1 MNFEVLYPEA
11 KEKHTTFCPYRVCPI
26 GAHVDHQF
34 GKVAGF
40 AINKGITI
48 TYCPTDDGSVEAVSE
63 NMPEKKEFCVQ
74 KVKSKYGDWADHL
87 RGVIRV
93 LNSEG
98 YSLERGVR
106 CLIKGDLPIGGLSS
120 SASVII
126 AFMLT
131 ICKVNKIELAPNE
144 IIRLAQKVENE
155 YVGVNCG
162 TLDQSCE
169 VYSKADHLLFLDTL
183 DGTYDL
189 LEHDKCM
196 PNYEIGIFFSGV
208 PRSLAGTKFNMRVD
222 ECHAAAY
229 YITAAMGK
237 DYGRFFETYLRNVSF
252 EDFQKHKDKL
262 PATWCRRAEHFYSE
276 QRRVELGAQL
286 WQKGDLV
293 SFGKTVFESGASSI
307 CNYETGSPELKA
319 LYDAMLKTDGIYG
332 GRFSGAGFKGCC
344 MAIVDPSYKD
354 SITKSIT
361 EQYLAQFPNLKDA
374 FSVHYC
380 KTTDG
385 VII

>member
-1 MNFEVLYPEA
+1 MDFEILYPEA
-11 KEKHTTFCPYRVCPI
+11 KEKYTTFCPYRVCPI

-48 TYCPTDDGSVEAVSE
+48 TYCPTDDGSVEAISE

-74 KVKSKYGDWADHL
+74 NVRSKYGDWADHL

-93 LNSEG
+93 LNGEG
-98 YSLERGVR
+98 YGLERGVK

-131 ICKVNKIELAPNE
+131 ICKVNNIELAPDE
-144 IIRLAQKVENE
+144 IIRFAQKVENE

-169 VYSKADHLLFLDTL
+169 VYSKADHLLFLDTF
-183 DGTYDL
+183 DGTYEL
-189 LEHDKCM
+189 LEHNDCM
-196 PNYEIGIFFSGV
+196 PDYEIGIFFSGV

-222 ECHAAAY
+222 ECRAAAY
-229 YITAAMGK
+229 YLAAVMGK
-237 DYGRFFETYLRNVSF
+237 DYGRFYETYLRNVPF

-262 PATWCRRAEHFYSE
+262 PTTWRRRAEHFYSE

-286 WQKGDLV
+286 WKKGDLIN
-293 SFGKTVFESGASSI
+293 FGKTVFESGSSSI
-307 CNYETGSPELKA
+307 YNYETGSPELKA
-319 LYDAMLKTDGIYG
+319 LYEAMLKTDGIYG

-344 MAIVDPSYKD
+344 MAIIDPKYKD
-354 SITKSIT
+354 SIEESVSR
-361 EQYLAQFPNLKDA
+361 QYLAQFPNLKDA

>member
-1 MNFEVLYPEA
+1 MEFEALFPDA
-11 KEKHTTFCPYRVCPI
+11 REKHTGFCPYRVCPI

-34 GKVAGF
+34 GKITGF
-40 AINKGITI
+40 AIDHGITI
-48 TYCPTDDGSVEAVSE
+48 TYCPTEDGTVEAVSE
-63 NMPEKKEFCVQ
+63 NMPEKKEFRVQ
-74 KVKSKYGDWADHL
+74 KVKGKYGDWADHL

-93 LNSEG
+93 LGGEG
-98 YSLERGVR
+98 YSLERGVK

-126 AFMLT
+126 AFMQT
-131 ICKVNKIELAPNE
+131 ICKVNGISLPPKE
-144 IIRLAQKVENE
+144 IIRLAQKAENE

-169 VYSKADHLLFLDTL
+169 VYSRKEHLLFLDTM
-183 DGTYDL
+183 DGSYQL
-189 LEHDKCM
+189 LRQHPDM
-196 PNYEIGIFFSGV
+196 PDYEIGIFFSGV

-229 YITAAMGK
+229 FITAATGRE
-237 DYGRFFETYLRNVSF
+237 YGRFQETYLRHVPY
-252 EDFQKHKDKL
+252 EDFQKRKDIL
-262 PATWCRRAEHFYSE
+262 PAPWRSRAEHFYSE
-276 QRRVELGAQL
+276 QRRVELGARYWEQ
-286 WQKGDLV
+286 GDLV
-293 SFGKTVFESGASSI
+293 SFGKTVFESGYSSI
-307 CNYETGSPELKA
+307 YNYETGSPELKA

-344 MAIVDPSYKD
+344 MALVDPSFKE

-361 EQYLAQFPNLKDA
+361 EQYLARFPQLKEA

-380 KTTDG
+380 KTADG
-385 VII
+385 VMV

>member
-1 MNFEVLYPEA
+1 M
-11 KEKHTTFCPYRVCPI
+11 
-26 GAHVDHQF
+26 
-34 GKVAGF
+34 
-40 AINKGITI
+40 
-48 TYCPTDDGSVEAVSE
+48 
-63 NMPEKKEFCVQ
+63 
-74 KVKSKYGDWADHL
+74 

-131 ICKVNKIELAPNE
+131 ICKVNNIKLQPDE

-162 TLDQSCE
+162 ALDQSCE

-183 DGTYDL
+183 DGTYKL

-196 PNYEIGIFFSGV
+196 PDYEIGIYFSGV

-229 YITAAMGK
+229 YITAATGK
-237 DYGRFFETYLRNVSF
+237 DYGRFYETHLRSVPF
-252 EDFQKHKDKL
+252 EDFQKFKDKL
-262 PATWCRRAEHFYSE
+262 PVTWRRRAEHFYSE
-276 QRRVELGAQL
+276 QRRVELGAEL

-293 SFGKTVFESGASSI
+293 NFGKAVFESGASSI
-307 CNYETGSPELKA
+307 NNFETGSPELKA
-319 LYDAMLKTDGIYG
+319 LYEAMLKTDGIYG

-344 MAIVDPSYKD
+344 MSIIDPAYKE

-361 EQYLAQFPNLKDA
+361 EQYLAQFPHLKDT

-385 VII
+385 VLI

>member
-1 MNFEVLYPEA
+1 M
-11 KEKHTTFCPYRVCPI
+11 
-26 GAHVDHQF
+26 
-34 GKVAGF
+34 
-40 AINKGITI
+40 
-48 TYCPTDDGSVEAVSE
+48 
-63 NMPEKKEFCVQ
+63 Q
-74 KVKSKYGDWADHL
+74 KVKSKDGDWADHL

-93 LNSEG
+93 LGGEG
-98 YSLERGVR
+98 YSLERGVK

-131 ICKVNKIELAPNE
+131 ICKVNGIRLTKSE

-169 VYSKADHLLFLDTL
+169 VYAKKDHLLFLDTL
-183 DGTYDL
+183 DGTYNL
-189 LEHDKCM
+189 LKQHPNM
-196 PNYEIGIFFSGV
+196 PDYEIGIFFSGV

-229 YITAAMGK
+229 YICAATEK
-237 DYGRFFETYLRNVSF
+237 EYGSFYETYLRSVPF
-252 EDFQKHKDKL
+252 EEFQRHKDAL
-262 PATWCRRAEHFYSE
+262 PASWRKRAEHFYSE
-276 QRRVELGAQL
+276 QRRVELGAEF

-293 SFGKTVFESGASSI
+293 SFGKTVFESGNSSI
-307 CNYETGSPELKA
+307 YNYETGSPELKA
-319 LYDAMLKTDGIYG
+319 LYDAMLETDGIYG

-344 MAIVDPSYKD
+344 MALVDPAYKD
-354 SITKSIT
+354 SITKRIT
-361 EQYLAQFPNLKDA
+361 EQYLARFPHLKDA

-380 KTTDG
+380 KTADG
-385 VII
+385 VTTDFI

>member
-1 MNFEVLYPEA
+1 MKFEALYPQA
-11 KEKHTTFCPYRVCPI
+11 KEKHTIFCPYRVCPI

-34 GKVAGF
+34 GKITGF
-40 AINKGITI
+40 AIDKGITI
-48 TYCPTDDGSVEAVSE
+48 TYCPTDDGTVEAVSE
-63 NMPEKKEFCVQ
+63 NMPEKKEFRVQ

-87 RGVIRV
+87 RGVIRI
-93 LNSEG
+93 LGGEG
-98 YSLERGVR
+98 YSLERGAL

-131 ICKVNKIELAPNE
+131 VCKVNDITLTPHE

-169 VYSKADHLLFLDTL
+169 VYAKKDHLLYLDTM
-183 DGTYDL
+183 DETYQL
-189 LEHDKCM
+189 LKQHDNM
-196 PNYEIGIFFSGV
+196 PDYEIGIFFSGV

-229 YITAAMGK
+229 YICAEMGQ
-237 DYGRFFETYLRNVSF
+237 DYGRLYETYLRNVPY
-252 EDFQKHKDKL
+252 EEFQKYKDAL
-262 PATWCRRAEHFYSE
+262 PAPWRNRAEHFYSE
-276 QRRVELGAQL
+276 QWRVELGAEF

-293 SFGKTVFESGASSI
+293 NFGKMVFESGASSI
-307 CNYETGSPELKA
+307 YNYETGSPELKA

-344 MAIVDPSYKD
+344 MALIDPAYKD

-361 EQYLAQFPNLKDA
+361 EQYLAQFPHLSDA

-380 KTTDG
+380 KTADG
-385 VII
+385 VGD